1 MPVQEMRRSSAIER
15 VGYNP
20 GSSELSIWFSGAR
33 RYIYSAVPPEVYD
46 ALCQAP
52 SAGQFVND
60 NVKGRYA
67 CRCDPLR
74 RRYFD

>member
-1 MPVQEMRRSSAIER
+1 MPVQEMRRSSAIQR

-20 GSSELSIWFSGAR
+20 ATRELSIWFSGGR
-33 RYIYSAVPPEVYD
+33 RYVYSAVPSLVYHE
-46 ALCQAP
+46 LCEAP

-60 NVKGRYA
+60 RVKGRYP
-67 CRCDPLR
+67 CRCEPPR